1 MPFFTV
7 FTPTYNRAHTLHRV
21 YESLLEQTFQDFEW
35 LVVDD
40 GSTDHT
46 RSLIAGWNKTSLF
59 PIRYVHQS
67 NQGKH
72 VAMNMGVGKA
82 KGEMFLVF
90 DSDDRCSRDAL
101 ERLHHA
107 WQAIPAEEKP
117 GFSTVAGLCTDAQGR
132 VLGTP
137 YPSRMIDIASPGD
150 QFEMRA
156 SGERWGANRTSVLRA
171 FPFPEIRGETFI
183 PEAIVWNRI
192 ARRYKTR
199 FINEKL
205 RRYIPQTGGLSTHS
219 TSIRVHNP
227 VGTSLYYREL
237 MHLDISLK
245 NRIKAIVNYVRFSL
259 HAHEPVNSIV
269 AQSDKPVATFLL
281 FMAGYAL
288 HVFDAM
294 RPSRPR

>member
-7 FTPTYNRAHTLHRV
+7 FTPTCNRAHTLHRV

-46 RSLIAGWNKTSLF
+46 RSLVAGWNKKSLF
-59 PIRYVHQS
+59 PIRYMYQS
-67 NQGKH
+67 NRGKH
-72 VAMNMGVGKA
+72 VAMNLGVTRA

-107 WQAIPAEEKP
+107 WQAIPSEQKP

-132 VLGTP
+132 VLGIP
-137 YPSRMIDIASPGD
+137 YLSGYADITSPGD
-150 QFEMRA
+150 QFEIRA

-171 FPFPEIRGETFI
+171 FPFPEIQGETFI

-192 ARRYKTR
+192 ACTYKTR

-205 RRYIPQTGGLSTHS
+205 RRYTPLAGGLSTQL

-237 MHLDISLK
+237 MQLDISLK
-245 NRIKAIVNYVRFSL
+245 NRIKAIVNYLRFSL
-259 HAHEPVNSIV
+259 HTHEPVNHIV
-269 AQSDKPVATFLL
+269 AQSGKPVATMLL
-281 FMAGYAL
+281 FMVGYAF